1 MITKIIVT
9 QTWIIQYYSS
19 GATSNVSNPIVIDI
33 NSNTGTS
40 SKGINKGLELF
51 LFKTFICKISQILN
65 PLFYETPFICSE

>member
-40 SKGINKGLELF
+40 SKGINKGL
-51 LFKTFICKISQILN
+51 
-65 PLFYETPFICSE
+65 